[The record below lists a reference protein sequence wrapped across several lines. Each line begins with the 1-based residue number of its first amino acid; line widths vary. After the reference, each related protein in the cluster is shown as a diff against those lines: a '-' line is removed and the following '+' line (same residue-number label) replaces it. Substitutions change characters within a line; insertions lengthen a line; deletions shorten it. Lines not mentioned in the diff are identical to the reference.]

1 MTAGPGTG
9 GRLAIEAALDALEAP
24 LRRSEETFSSDLSI
38 DEAVLLSEVG
48 YEPRAFVMGSAV
60 YHVGF
65 QYTPGSAG
73 GVELVK
79 LSSALAAAREE
90 AVSRLVEDGRR
101 AGADGVVGVRVE
113 LSGFGARHPLVE
125 FTAVGTAVAA
135 TGRRPAR
142 FFTSA
147 LSGKEFYLLRRAG
160 WEIAG
165 LVMGSCVMQ
174 VGFRGVFATTGRP
187 NQELEA
193 PTRALYSAREL
204 AMERLQREAEGL
216 DASGVVGVR
225 VSEHSHS
232 WGQAAI
238 ELFVLGTAIRATSGG
253 HRTLDVAP
261 VVLLD
266 DATVATDP
274 AALRGGG

>member
-1 MTAGPGTG
+1 
-9 GRLAIEAALDALEAP
+9 
-24 LRRSEETFSSDLSI
+24 
-38 DEAVLLSEVG
+38 
-48 YEPRAFVMGSAV
+48 
-60 YHVGF
+60 
-65 QYTPGSAG
+65 
-73 GVELVK
+73 
-79 LSSALAAAREE
+79 
-90 AVSRLVEDGRR
+90 
-101 AGADGVVGVRVE
+101 VE